1 MEELDIGGKRRGVK
15 LKVKQVLES
24 SGYVSKM
31 PNITP
36 LFFMLFPAP
45 SFPKKA
51 KAEMGQESGMW
62 NLTLLLQ
69 TGGGGAI

>member
-1 MEELDIGGKRRGVK
+1 
-15 LKVKQVLES
+15 
-24 SGYVSKM
+24 M

>member
-1 MEELDIGGKRRGVK
+1 
-15 LKVKQVLES
+15 
-24 SGYVSKM
+24 M

-62 NLTLLLQ
+62 NLTLFPEYSQHSEPITQPLPIPTPPNLYNH
-69 TGGGGAI
+69 

>member
-1 MEELDIGGKRRGVK
+1 MEELGIGGERRGGK
-15 LKVKQVLES
+15 LEVRQVLES

-31 PNITP
+31 PKITP

-62 NLTLLLQ
+62 NLTLV
-69 TGGGGAI
+69 TDWW